1 MKKVEYKLDTA
12 NGVSVYRYLP
22 KAAQEIER
30 LVNLGEK
37 VCLIVYE
44 DGEII
49 YQRIIES
56 QEEKDIKTWRV
67 LFDYPNASFQGK
79 FYRLMDALKFIRD
92 TFDKYGAFNYKATLL
107 TYVNGRLY
115 DETNY

>member
-1 MKKVEYKLDTA
+1 MKKVEYKLDTP
-12 NGVSVYRYLP
+12 NGVIVYRYLP
-22 KAAQEIER
+22 KATKEIEIK
-30 LVNLGEK
+30 VNLPK
-37 VCLIVYE
+37 K
-44 DGEII
+44 
-49 YQRIIES
+49 IES